1 MIRRIVP
8 AALCAVLI
16 APGSMRAH
24 AAVLGRPSVD
34 SVSVGS
40 ALPGPPARAAG
51 DSADARH
58 TRAQAPGDTAAAP
71 SNRFLLLLPN
81 RYLTSTSLTFTSQFR
96 QNADRLL
103 GFDVYRA
110 SRFECAT
117 LGAGAGM
124 TVGMAAGAF
133 GMMTGAWDERSAL
146 CIGGAMTALGA
157 LYGGWLK
164 ADDPKFNLRIRLEPN
179 R

>member
-40 ALPGPPARAAG
+40 ALPGPPARAA
-51 DSADARH
+51 
-58 TRAQAPGDTAAAP
+58 GDTAAAP